1 MASPDTIQH
10 LIFLISLQCTT
21 ERESTCSHLDTSLS
35 LSAVLNGNGSHLGQL
50 PKPLSLNAPFLP
62 ARRPRAGKQHHQ
74 PEEDGGGQ
82 LSSLALISHGGR
94 FNPSMQIDSLL
105 N

>member
-1 MASPDTIQH
+1 M
-10 LIFLISLQCTT
+10 F
-21 ERESTCSHLDTSLS
+21 TSGH

-62 ARRPRAGKQHHQ
+62 ARRPRAGKQHQQ
-74 PEEDGGGQ
+74 PEDGGGQ

-94 FNPSMQIDSLL
+94 FNPSMQIDCAP
-105 N
+105 